1 MAYACLM
8 YHSLSDGP
16 HPDLLYPR
24 YTTTRAR
31 FEEHLRALGG
41 DGFLLADFRDLRRRL
56 DAAGGL
62 PDRYCVLSIDDGHR
76 SGLEMAEVMVAAGV
90 TATFF
95 LTMDYCRQRDDFL
108 KPAEVRE
115 LAAAGFDFGTHGA
128 SHRAL
133 SRMPRPRMR
142 AELADSK
149 AWLEDILGDPV
160 EAMSLPAGQGDDDVY
175 VAAYESGY
183 GLVGNSREQLNEP
196 GPAPR
201 PVNRFVVLAGHGA
214 RQVCRIAGGSRAYV
228 WRRRARAALLYL
240 PKVLLR
246 TYDAT
251 RGEQ

>member
-31 FEEHLRALGG
+31 FDEHLRALGG
-41 DGFLLADFRDLRRRL
+41 EGFRLADFRDLRRRL
-56 DAAGGL
+56 DAAGCL

-108 KPAEVRE
+108 KQAEVR
-115 LAAAGFDFGTHGA
+115 
-128 SHRAL
+128 
-133 SRMPRPRMR
+133 
-142 AELADSK
+142 ELADSK

-214 RQVCRIAGGSRAYV
+214 GQVCRIAGGSRAYV